1 MTRLLIAASALAL
14 SSPAWADTLYTNVNG
29 LQADADGNL
38 ERFAALHVDDDGK
51 VIATYAEGAML
62 PRADIAVDMEGANML
77 PGLIDAHGHVM
88 GLGMAALQLD
98 LVGTS
103 SIEELQQRVA
113 DYAAANPGD
122 GWIIGR
128 GWNQELFDDPRFP
141 TAADLDA
148 VVSDRPVWLGRV
160 DGHAAVGNSKAIEIA
175 GVTATTE
182 APDGGAI
189 ERLPDGS
196 PAGVFVD
203 AAEYLVNQHIPEPDA
218 AMFDRAL
225 AASQAFALSQGLTG
239 VADMGTTVDDW
250 LAMRRAGDAGTL
262 DMRIMSYSA
271 GTGPALTVAGR
282 GPTPWLYDGKLR
294 MAGVKLYA
302 DGALG
307 SRGAYL
313 KAPYHDADTQGLLF
327 QSTDDLLAEAR
338 KVSPTFQLA
347 IHAIGDGANDQ
358 VLDVFETLRGEDR
371 RWRIEHVQILDPA
384 DLPRLAAANII
395 ASMQPV
401 HQTSDWKM
409 AEKRLGPDRL
419 GAAYAWKSLDE
430 SGAVLAFGSD
440 FPVEHPNP
448 FVGLKVAVSREDAN
462 GAPEGG
468 WLANEKVSLGTA
480 LAGFTVG
487 AAYAAV
493 ADNKFGHLS
502 EGRYADFIIV
512 DRDIGAIAPEDIAD
526 TKVLATYVGGKEVYR
541 AED

>member
-14 SSPAWADTLYTNVNG
+14 AAPAHADTLYTNVNG
-29 LQADADGNL
+29 LQADAEGNL
-38 ERFAALHVDDDGK
+38 TRFAALHVDDDGK
-51 VIATYAEGAML
+51 IIATIEEGRVL
-62 PRADIAVDMEGANML
+62 PHADIAVNMEGAHVL

-88 GLGMAALQLD
+88 SLGMAALRLD
-98 LVGTS
+98 LVGTT
-103 SIEELQQRVA
+103 SIEEFQQRLA
-113 DYAAANPGD
+113 EYAAANPD
-122 GWIIGR
+122 LPWILGR

-148 VVSDRPVWLGRV
+148 VVSDRPVWLGRI
-160 DGHAAVGNSKAIEIA
+160 DGHAAVGNSKAMEIA
-175 GVTATTE
+175 GITAQTQ
-182 APDGGAI
+182 APEGGAI
-189 ERLPDGS
+189 ERLADGS

-203 AAEYLVNQHIPEPDA
+203 AAEGLVTKFIPEPDA
-218 AMFDRAL
+218 PMFDRAL
-225 AASQAFALSQGLTG
+225 AAAQQFALSEGLTG

-262 DMRIMSYSA
+262 NLRIMSYAA
-271 GTGPALTVAGR
+271 GTAPALKIAGNR
-282 GPTPWLYDGKLR
+282 PTPWLYDGKLR

-327 QSTDDLLAEAR
+327 QSTEDLLAQAR
-338 KVSPTFQLA
+338 TVSPYFQLA
-347 IHAIGDGANDQ
+347 VHAIGDGANDQ
-358 VLDVFETLRGEDR
+358 VLDVLETLGGDER

-384 DLPRLAAANII
+384 DLPRLAAANVV

-419 GAAYAWKSLDE
+419 GAAYAWKSLDD

-448 FVGLKVAVSREDAN
+448 FVGLKVAVSREDAD
-462 GAPEGG
+462 GEPDGG
-468 WLANEKVSLGTA
+468 WIADEKVSLGTA

-487 AAYAAV
+487 AAYAGLAEQH
-493 ADNKFGHLS
+493 FGSLTA
-502 EGRYADFIIV
+502 GRYADFIVV
-512 DRDIGAIAPEDIAD
+512 DRDISAIPPEAIAD
-526 TKVLATYVGGKEVYR
+526 TKVLATYVGGKEVFR

>member
-14 SSPAWADTLYTNVNG
+14 VAPAHADTLYTNLNG

-38 ERFAALHVDDDGK
+38 TRFSALHVDDDGK
-51 VIATYAEGAML
+51 VIAAIEEGSVL
-62 PRADIAVDMEGANML
+62 PRADIAVDMEGAHAL

-88 GLGMAALQLD
+88 SLGMAALRLD
-98 LVGTS
+98 LVGTT
-103 SIEELQQRVA
+103 SIEEFQQRLA
-113 DYAAANPGD
+113 DYAAANPD
-122 GWIIGR
+122 LPWILGR

-148 VVSDRPVWLGRV
+148 VVSDRPVWLGRI
-160 DGHAAVGNSKAIEIA
+160 DGHAAVGNSKAMEIA
-175 GVTATTE
+175 GITAQTQ
-182 APDGGAI
+182 APEGGAI

-203 AAEYLVNQHIPEPDA
+203 AAEGLVTKFIPEPDA
-218 AMFDRAL
+218 PMFDRAL
-225 AASQAFALSQGLTG
+225 AAAQEFALSEGLTG

-250 LAMRRAGDAGTL
+250 LAMRRAGDSGTL
-262 DMRIMSYSA
+262 NLRIMSYAA
-271 GTGPALTVAGR
+271 GTEPALTIAGNR
-282 GPTPWLYDGKLR
+282 PTPWLYEGKLR

-327 QSTDDLLAEAR
+327 QSTDDLLAQAR
-338 KVSPTFQLA
+338 TVSPYFQLA

-358 VLDVFETLRGEDR
+358 VLDVLETLGGDER

-384 DLPRLAAANII
+384 DLPRLAAANIV

-419 GAAYAWKSLDE
+419 GAAYAWKSLDD

-448 FVGLKVAVSREDAN
+448 FVGLKVAVSREDAD
-462 GAPEGG
+462 GEPEGG
-468 WLANEKVSLGTA
+468 WIADEKVPLGTA

-487 AAYAAV
+487 AAYAGLAERH
-493 ADNKFGHLS
+493 FGALTA
-502 EGRYADFIIV
+502 GRYADFIIV
-512 DRDIGAIAPEDIAD
+512 DRDISAVPPEAIAD
-526 TKVLATYVGGKEVYR
+526 TKVLATYVGGKQVYR